1 MILSSRIKYMPGI
14 VKMESLMKTQNNQL
28 SYYKKFAHKHFILT
42 DLVSYL
48 VLIPV
53 VAVFYLSS
61 VKLSSEQIRAFILTV
76 LAVASL
82 YLVILYFWNR
92 YLFKPFYVYCR
103 LKEKDEPIALSLMIE
118 VRERFLSFPVISSAS
133 IEIRWFTGFLISSIS
148 VNIIAGITFDQLL
161 NLWIAGT
168 VIVVSTTI
176 QYNFLGKKL
185 VNDFSK
191 LDMFKD
197 LKTVLTDKPETL
209 CGSIVTQTSMGSV
222 LVGFLLA
229 FILTVTAIT
238 IAHHSLTSMYSSIT
252 GVSIE
257 ESSLKASWFS
267 SRLAVSMAAMGVF
280 WLFIAGLVWNRSN
293 KDRLS
298 PLTDVQKRVV
308 AFALGD
314 FNSPPIEFPGGN
326 EIGMLCSSVT
336 VLAMKIQD
344 VVSHIVQLS
353 EELASSSEEM
363 SGASNSFSGNAQTE
377 ASSLEE
383 ISASME
389 QMTASISSVAH
400 NSENQFNNLIKLID
414 NIQFLSEYITRM
426 GNSVRDS
433 LNLTRSLAIDA
444 KSSEKYLIS
453 MNQTMERVTLSSKD
467 MLNII
472 EMINDISDQ
481 TNLLSLNASIE
492 AARAGEAGRGFAVV
506 AAEISKLADRT
517 SNSIKSITALI
528 SMSGEDISKGMK
540 EVNEATVVLKQ
551 IISGVNSIEKGIEEI
566 NQIMDTQ
573 LQTNRSVQDNML
585 ILKSGSEDIKFSTG
599 EQKIAVYEINLSM
612 NSINDLTQHYASGAE
627 EIAGASEMVA
637 EMANSLKQSVEF
649 FKVQR

>member
-1 MILSSRIKYMPGI
+1 
-14 VKMESLMKTQNNQL
+14 MKTQNNPL
-28 SYYKKFAHKHFILT
+28 SYYKTFARKHFILT

-48 VLIPV
+48 ILIPV

-92 YLFKPFYVYCR
+92 YLFKPFYAYCR
-103 LKEKDEPIALSLMIE
+103 LKDKGEPIAQSLMIE

-133 IEIRWFTGFLISSIS
+133 IEIRWFTGILFTSIS

-176 QYNFLGKKL
+176 QYNFIGKKM

-191 LDMFKD
+191 LDLFRD

-238 IAHHSLTSMYSSIT
+238 VAHHSLTSMYSSIA
-252 GVSIE
+252 GVPLE
-257 ESSLKASWFS
+257 EASLKAAFFS
-267 SRLAVSMAAMGVF
+267 SRLAVWMSAMGVF

-308 AFALGD
+308 AFAQGD
-314 FNSPPIEFPGGN
+314 FNSPPIEFTGGN

-336 VLAMKIQD
+336 VLALKIQD

-433 LNLTRSLAIDA
+433 LNLTRSLANDA

-453 MNQTMERVTLSSKD
+453 MNQTMEKVTLSSKD

-492 AARAGEAGRGFAVV
+492 AARAGDAGRGFAVV
-506 AAEISKLADRT
+506 ADEISKLADRT

-528 SMSGEDISKGMK
+528 SMSSEDISNGMK
-540 EVNEATVVLKQ
+540 EVHEATMVLKK
-551 IISGVNSIEKGIEEI
+551 IIAGVNSIEKGIEEI

-573 LQTNRSVQDNML
+573 LQTNRSVQDNMI

-627 EIAGASEMVA
+627 EIAGASELVA

-649 FKVQR
+649 FKV

>member
-1 MILSSRIKYMPGI
+1 
-14 VKMESLMKTQNNQL
+14 MKTQNSPL
-28 SYYKKFAHKHFILT
+28 SYYKSFSLKHFILT
-42 DLVSYL
+42 DLISYMI
-48 VLIPV
+48 LIPAI
-53 VAVFYLSS
+53 AVIYL
-61 VKLSSEQIRAFILTV
+61 LSARLTSEQIRAFIITV
-76 LAVASL
+76 LAVASV

-92 YLFKPFYVYCR
+92 YLFKPFSAYCR
-103 LKEKDEPIALSLMIE
+103 LKEKGEPIEHSLMIE
-118 VRERFLSFPVISSAS
+118 VRERLLSFPVLSSAS
-133 IEIRWFTGFLISSIS
+133 IEIRWFTGILFTSIS

-176 QYNFLGKKL
+176 QYNFIGKKL
-185 VNDFSK
+185 ANDFSK

-197 LKTVLTDKPETL
+197 LRTVLTDKPETL
-209 CGSIVTQTSMGSV
+209 WGSIVTQTSMGSV
-222 LVGFLLA
+222 MVGFLLA

-238 IAHHSLTSMYSSIT
+238 VAHHSLTSMYSSIT
-252 GVSIE
+252 GVTIE
-257 ESSLKASWFS
+257 AASLKAAQFS
-267 SRLAVSMAAMGVF
+267 SRLAVWMTVMGVF
-280 WLFIAGLVWNRSN
+280 WLFIAALVWNRSN

-308 AFALGD
+308 AFARGD
-314 FNSPPIEFPGGN
+314 FNSPPIEFTGGN

-336 VLAMKIQD
+336 VMALKIQE

-377 ASSLEE
+377 AANLEE

-389 QMTASISSVAH
+389 EMTASITSVAH

-426 GNSVRDS
+426 GNSVRES
-433 LNLTRSLAIDA
+433 LNLTRALANDA
-444 KSSEKYLIS
+444 KSSEKYLIN
-453 MNQTMERVTLSSKD
+453 MNQTMEKVTLSSKD

-492 AARAGEAGRGFAVV
+492 AARAGDAGRGFAVV
-506 AAEISKLADRT
+506 ADEISKLADRT
-517 SNSIKSITALI
+517 SNSIKSITQLI
-528 SMSGEDISKGMK
+528 SMSSEDISKGMK
-540 EVNEATVVLKQ
+540 EVNEATMVLKQ

-599 EQKIAVYEINLSM
+599 EQKIAVYEITQSM

-637 EMANSLKQSVEF
+637 EMADSLKQSVEF
-649 FKVQR
+649 FKV

>member
-1 MILSSRIKYMPGI
+1 
-14 VKMESLMKTQNNQL
+14 MEYFMKTQNSPL
-28 SYYKKFAHKHFILT
+28 SSYKSFYLKHFILT

-53 VAVFYLSS
+53 IAVFYLLS
-61 VKLSSEQIRAFILTV
+61 VKLSAEQIRAFILTV
-76 LAVASL
+76 LAVASV
-82 YLVILYFWNR
+82 YLVILFLWNR
-92 YLFKPFYVYCR
+92 YLFKPFSVFCR
-103 LKEKDEPIALSLMIE
+103 MKEKNEQIPNSLMIE
-118 VRERFLSFPVISSAS
+118 VRERFLSFPVLSSAS
-133 IEIRWFTGFLISSIS
+133 IEIRWFTGILFTSIS

-176 QYNFLGKKL
+176 QYNFIGKKL
-185 VNDFSK
+185 ANDFSK

-197 LKTVLTDKPETL
+197 LRTVLTDKPSTL
-209 CGSIVTQTSMGSV
+209 WGSIVTQTSIGSV

-238 IAHHSLTSMYSSIT
+238 VAHHSLTSMYSAIT
-252 GVSIE
+252 GEAIE
-257 ESSLKASWFS
+257 TSSLKAAQFS
-267 SRLAVSMAAMGVF
+267 SRLAIWMTAMGVF
-280 WLFIAGLVWNRSN
+280 WLFIAALVWNRSN
-293 KDRLS
+293 KDRLA
-298 PLTDVQKRVV
+298 PLTDIQKRVV
-308 AFALGD
+308 AFAQGD
-314 FNSPPIEFPGGN
+314 FNSPPIEFTGGN

-336 VLAMKIQD
+336 VMALKIQE

-377 ASSLEE
+377 AANLEE

-389 QMTASISSVAH
+389 QMTASITSVAH
-400 NSENQFNNLIKLID
+400 NSENQFNNLIKLIE
-414 NIQFLSEYITRM
+414 NIQYLSEYITRM
-426 GNSVRDS
+426 GKSVRDS
-433 LNLTRSLAIDA
+433 LDLTRSLANDA
-444 KSSEKYLIS
+444 KSSEKYLIN
-453 MNQTMERVTLSSKD
+453 MNQTMEKVTLSSKD

-492 AARAGEAGRGFAVV
+492 AARAGDAGRGFAVV
-506 AAEISKLADRT
+506 ADEISKLADRT
-517 SNSIKSITALI
+517 SDSIKSITALI
-528 SMSGEDISKGMK
+528 SMSNEDISRGMK
-540 EVNEATVVLKQ
+540 EVNDATIVLKQ

-573 LQTNRSVQDNML
+573 LQTNSSVQDNML

-599 EQKIAVYEINLSM
+599 EQKIAVYEITQSM

-637 EMANSLKQSVEF
+637 EMADSLKRSVEF
-649 FKVQR
+649 FKV